1 MNHKKKSS
9 TGPEEWRKIIAGL
22 ALALAATAVAGYAP
36 SAPAQRPAI
45 SCVTLRALSLAG
57 PAA

>member
-1 MNHKKKSS
+1 MNRKKKG
-9 TGPEEWRKIIAGL
+9 TTREEWLKVIAGL

>member
-1 MNHKKKSS
+1 MNRKKND
-9 TGPEEWRKIIAGL
+9 TGREEWLKVMARL
-22 ALALAATAVAGYAP
+22 EFALAVAAVAGNVP
-36 SAPAQRPAI
+36 SAPAQQPAT

>member
-1 MNHKKKSS
+1 MSRKKRS
-9 TGPEEWRKIIAGL
+9 TSREEWLKVIAGL
-22 ALALAATAVAGYAP
+22 ALALATTAVAGYAHDV
-36 SAPAQRPAI
+36 PATRPAT